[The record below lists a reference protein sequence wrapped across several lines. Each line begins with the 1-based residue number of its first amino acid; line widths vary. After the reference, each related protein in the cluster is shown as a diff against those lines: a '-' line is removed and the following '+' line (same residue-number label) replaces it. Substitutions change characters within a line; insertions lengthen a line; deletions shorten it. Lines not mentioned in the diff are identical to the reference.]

1 MTLNELFSMYSEN
14 ERIKRGGMKTVYRVT
29 KKTGELIALKLMS
42 GANNPRNLQEIE
54 VMRKLCLD
62 NVPSIINSGVVID
75 DIVGDEL
82 LYVEEEFIEGMSL
95 RDWLNLGNRAD
106 LSKAYN
112 ILKTLLNIEVELE
125 KSGILHRDIK
135 PDNIIERNDGKLY
148 LIDFGIAKVIGGD
161 SFTLTSAAMGP
172 CTPGYAPHEQIAN
185 QKMKQDVRTDLYEI
199 GVTIYEI
206 CTGINPFRDLT
217 DDLSTV
223 IAKTV
228 VKIPEPLRLEG
239 DTNGLFSSLIAML
252 MAKNVSQRPDTALD
266 ALKYLDAIRLSL
278 IMGE

>member
-82 LYVEEEFIEGMSL
+82 LYVEEEFIEGISL

-252 MAKNVSQRPDTALD
+252 MAKNVSQRPDTAWD
-266 ALKYLDAIRLSL
+266 ALKYLDAIRSSL